1 MHGLRLFLL
10 LAAMQCAG
18 AAWHQVFIPV
28 DNKSEL
34 PRVAE
39 AMGGFDPCGTIITE
53 AGVEL
58 PVDDEGMANLVN
70 AGLRPQVI
78 IADLEQHYAERLGVD
93 RNYGAYHT
101 YSEGMAAINQLH
113 ADFPSIVGAPFSIGT
128 TLGGNTIWAF
138 KVSDNPGVDENEPEV
153 LFGAYIHAR
162 EAITIE
168 VLLHFLT
175 HLTSNYGTDTR
186 VTDIVNGR
194 ELWFIPFINP
204 DGVLYNESTNP
215 TGGGMWRKNRRNNGG
230 SYGVDLNRNFGY
242 QWGYDN
248 VGSSPTASD
257 DTYRGPSANSE
268 LETQAMRNFVNAHPI
283 VAMQSYHSYSNLM
296 IYPYGYADIH
306 CEEPWHTGYVSMTG
320 QMSAGN
326 GYSCGTAWELLYNTN
341 GDAVDWGHGATTEH
355 SRVMSMTTEVGTS
368 SDGFWPAESRIPA
381 LVAENL
387 EPNLLFAEIAGNPWG
402 ALPPAA
408 PTMAELGSVG
418 GTYTLSWST
427 PTPDPNNPAT
437 SYELH
442 ELTGLSSGTDAFT
455 TAGNWTA
462 GTVGFALSTARSYSA
477 PNSYFGGTGNNRN
490 ATSELTG
497 SIQVTAGLSI
507 GLRAWYSIESGYD
520 YAYVE
525 VSTNGTTWTPIA
537 GTITTTSNP
546 YGLNDGNGITGTS
559 SGFVA
564 ATFPLTAYVGQS
576 VRVRLRYETDG
587 GVLNEGIYVDDFSP
601 VQAFTSDATVVAGH
615 STTSYTMINH
625 AAGTYYYRVRATDA
639 DNDVSGWSN
648 LITVV
653 SSGGLDSTPPS
664 ITHTSLLDTP
674 IAAGPWAVTATIS
687 DVSGVASATLAH
699 HVNGGA
705 WVNQAMTLAAGA
717 WSANI
722 PGPVAVGGLVEY
734 TITAVDASTQ
744 SNSGT
749 SAIYSFHIL
758 PPVGLSY
765 CQNFTSGLSDF
776 TVVEHIPAGN
786 GWVTSSYTGHGTTA
800 YIQYSTST
808 QEDHASLI
816 SPIFDCS
823 AQGTVSLSFWHLLR
837 LGYSGAFTDAYVKG
851 SVDGGAT
858 WAYTLAEWHSTNYSV
873 ETNVTGIN
881 TLDIS
886 SWAAGQ
892 GQVRVKFEFHD
903 RYDWYWHVDDVCLT
917 GTLAVSPDP
926 VVVSVLMAGTD
937 AQLSWA
943 ASPGAAYY
951 KVYASSQADAGYSLL
966 GTTSATTYT
975 HVGAQSVDQQ
985 YYQVTAAIGAR
996 QSADPQVIPTVDPDA
1011 NAQPAPPE
1019 EKPLH

>member
-1 MHGLRLFLL
+1 MKGLQLL
-10 LAAMQCAG
+10 LMLAALQSAD
-18 AAWHQVFIPV
+18 AAWHQVFVPTQSKA
-28 DNKSEL
+28 DL
-34 PRVAE
+34 PRLAQE
-39 AMGGFDPCGTIITE
+39 LGGFDPCGTIFTE

-58 PVDDEGMANLVN
+58 PVDDEGLAALVN
-70 AGLRPQVI
+70 AGLRPQI
-78 IADLEQHYAERLGVD
+78 LIADLEQHYAERLGVD

-113 ADFPSIVGAPFSIGT
+113 ADFPSIVGTPFSIGT

-168 VLLHFLT
+168 VLLHFLE
-175 HLTSNYGTDTR
+175 HLTDNYGTDSR

-268 LETQAMRNFVNAHPI
+268 LETQALRNFVNAHSI

-296 IYPYGYADIH
+296 IYPYGYADIQ
-306 CEEPWHTGYVSMTG
+306 CEEPWHTGYVAMTD
-320 QMSAGN
+320 MLSAGN

-355 SRVMSMTTEVGTS
+355 SRIMSITTEVGS
-368 SDGFWPAESRIPA
+368 GSDGFWPAESRIPA

-387 EPNLLFAEIAGNPWG
+387 EPNLLFAEIAGNPWT

-408 PTMAELGSVG
+408 PTLAEVGSVG
-418 GTYTLSWST
+418 GTYTVSWST
-427 PTPDPNNPAT
+427 PTPDPNNPAL

-442 ELTGLSSGTDAFT
+442 ELSGLGSGTDAFANANNWSSG
-455 TAGNWTA
+455 TAGYAIN
-462 GTVGFALSTARSYSA
+462 STRSYSA
-477 PNSYFGGTGNNRN
+477 PSSFWGGTGDNRN
-490 ATSELTG
+490 AISTLISP
-497 SIQVTAGLSI
+497 IQVSSGMSI
-507 GLRAWYSIESGYD
+507 ALRAWYSIESGYD

-546 YGLNDGNGITGTS
+546 YGMNDGNGITGTS
-559 SGFVA
+559 TGFVA
-564 ATFPLTAYVGQS
+564 ASFPLTAYVGQTIQA
-576 VRVRLRYETDG
+576 RLRYETDG

-601 VQAFTSDATVVAGH
+601 VQTFTSDVTVAAAH
-615 STTSYTMINH
+615 PTTSYLFSNH
-625 AAGTYYYRVRATDA
+625 LAGTFQYRVRARDV
-639 DNDVSGWSN
+639 DNDLSAWSN
-648 LITVV
+648 TITVV
-653 SSGGLDSTPPS
+653 SSGGIDTTAPV

-674 IAAGPWAVTATIS
+674 IAAGPWTVAATIS
-687 DVSGVASATLAH
+687 DVSGVASATLGYR
-699 HVNGGA
+699 VNGGA
-705 WVNQAMTLAAGA
+705 WQSLPMASSAGS
-717 WSANI
+717 WSAAI

-734 TITAVDASTQ
+734 HIGAVDASAQ
-744 SNSGT
+744 ANSGQ
-749 SAIYSFHIL
+749 SQDWSFHIL

-765 CQNFTSGLSDF
+765 CQNFTNGLSDF
-776 TVVEHIPAGN
+776 TVVEHLPAGN
-786 GWVTSSYTGHGTTA
+786 GWVTSTYTGHGTTA
-800 YIQYSTST
+800 YIQYGSSI

-816 SPIFDCS
+816 SPLFDCS

-851 SVDGGAT
+851 SVDGGLT
-858 WAYTLAEWHSTNYSV
+858 WPYVLGEWHSTNYSS
-873 ETNVTGIN
+873 ETNVTGVN

-917 GTLAVSPDP
+917 GTLSIAPDP
-926 VVVSVLMAGTD
+926 VTVTATMAGAD
-937 AQLSWA
+937 AVISWA

-951 KVYASSQADAGYSLL
+951 KVYASSQADAGYTLL
-966 GTTSATTYT
+966 GSTSATSYT
-975 HVGAQSVDQQ
+975 HVGAQALEQQ
-985 YYQVTAAIGAR
+985 YYQVTAALGAR
-996 QSADPQVIPTVDPDA
+996 QAAQPDA
-1011 NAQPAPPE
+1011 VPILDPESGAEPAPLE